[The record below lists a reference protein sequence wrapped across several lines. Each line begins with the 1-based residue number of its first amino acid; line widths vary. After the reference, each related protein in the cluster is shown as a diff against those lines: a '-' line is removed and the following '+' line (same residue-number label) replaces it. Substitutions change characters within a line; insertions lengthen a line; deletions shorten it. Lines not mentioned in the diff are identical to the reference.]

1 MESFGI
7 ILMIL
12 GAVSFLS
19 GLALLFGVAS
29 LYAIM
34 TYLEKKE

>member
-12 GAVSFLS
+12 GAVAFLS
-19 GLALLFGVAS
+19 GFALLFGVAL